1 MPEPQLYVLS
11 SAGPRAVPA
20 DAPQAEDRA
29 PSPDGMV
36 IGEAERTAIDAA
48 VAQARSLADRN
59 TSAEHPHPVHVRL
72 PMDHRAAI
80 SFERHAAGLY
90 RHLWI
95 YVETPGS
102 LPSMSSIRLIAQ
114 EFGFDLAA
122 TIERHTWM
130 EQLAPEHHAVNILEM
145 HLRTPRSAA

>member
-1 MPEPQLYVLS
+1 MPQPQLYVLS
-11 SAGPRAVPA
+11 PAGSPVPGA
-20 DAPQAEDRA
+20 DAPHA
-29 PSPDGMV
+29 PPDGMV

-95 YVETPGS
+95 YIETPGR
-102 LPSMSSIRLIAQ
+102 LPGMPAIGLIAQ

-122 TIERHTWM
+122 AIERHTWL

-145 HLRTPRSAA
+145 HLRAPHSAA